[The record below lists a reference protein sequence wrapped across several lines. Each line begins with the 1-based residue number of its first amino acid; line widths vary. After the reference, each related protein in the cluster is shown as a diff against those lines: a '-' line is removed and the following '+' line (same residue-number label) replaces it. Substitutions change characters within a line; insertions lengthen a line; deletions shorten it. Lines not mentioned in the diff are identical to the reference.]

1 MAERQIPFTTLRQPS
16 WDPFHDWQH
25 SSRIFDQAFGMPVL
39 PEELFCW
46 PGSHWA
52 GYLRPPGSMMDA
64 GLFPQNPFART
75 LARQLSG
82 GLADVKQSQDQWKV
96 SMDVNQFTPEELTV
110 KTKDG
115 MVEITGKHEERR
127 DEHGYVSRSFTRK
140 YTLPPGV
147 DAEKVTSS
155 LSPDGVLNIEAPLP
169 KPALQG
175 AEKFIPN
182 LWQKSQITIKQY

>member
-52 GYLRPPGSMMDA
+52 GYLRPPGSMMD
-64 GLFPQNPFART
+64 
-75 LARQLSG
+75 LSG

-175 AEKFIPN
+175 AEKFIPV
-182 LWQKSQITIKQY
+182 SQAKK

>member
-1 MAERQIPFTTLRQPS
+1 MAERQIPFTMLRQPS

-52 GYLRPPGSMMDA
+52 GYLHPSGSMMDA
-64 GLFPQNPFART
+64 GLFSQNPFTRM
-75 LARQLSG
+75 LSRQLSG
-82 GLADVKQSQDQWKV
+82 GMADVKQSRDQWKV

-155 LSPDGVLNIEAPLP
+155 LSPDGVLTIEAPLP

-175 AEKFIPN
+175 AEKSIPV
-182 LWQKSQITIKQY
+182 SQAKK